1 MITVYGHPFSG
12 NSRKVTWALTEMGA
26 PHEFKLIDLMKGA
39 QRAVD
44 FLAINPHGRV
54 PAVRLESGEV
64 LTESNAIL
72 MHLATRHESLLKSD
86 DPKVAQWLFWQA
98 TDCGPIAAAWYMK
111 ILTPA
116 ERFDNA
122 AYEAEVT
129 KARRVLTS
137 LEAHL
142 SGREWLTGTF
152 SVADIAVVESL
163 ALCAGAQLDLS
174 PFPSVTSY
182 LARASERPAFKQT
195 RPGA

>member
-12 NSRKVTWALTEMGA
+12 NSRKVTWALTEMGH
-26 PHEFKLIDLMKGA
+26 PHEFKLVDLMKGA

-44 FLAINPHGRV
+44 FLAINPLARV
-54 PAVRLESGEV
+54 PAVVFEGGET

-72 MHLATRHESLLKSD
+72 LTLATRYESPLKTH
-86 DPKVAQWLFWQA
+86 DPKVTQWLFWQA
-98 TDCGPIAAAWYMK
+98 TDCAPIAEAWYMK
-111 ILTPA
+111 VLVPA
-116 ERFDNA
+116 AQFNA
-122 AYEAEVT
+122 AAYDAAVA

-142 SGREWLTGTF
+142 SGREWLTDAF

-163 ALCAGAQLDLS
+163 GLCAGGGIDLDA
-174 PFPSVTSY
+174 FPSVAAY
-182 LARASERPAFKQT
+182 LARASARPGFQQS